1 MADDDKEMEAQNI
14 LDRLMARTED
24 DMAVHKTEEDTTQP
38 PTKVQKLSDSLMSR
52 AQNDVSSINDDDNN
66 AKSATMIE
74 YWTAMCTPNER
85 QREINRI
92 YQMYMDQNL
101 PNFTYK
107 ITKADL
113 VKKGL
118 QPNKALTRLVS
129 WMHKFPEAI
138 ESLDLPILSSEAQGK
153 LNDTR
158 RGKNKQIV
166 VDVEK
171 SVNKVKRSRDL
182 PQALQDNIMSGATP
196 NTQTVP
202 RQLLEVL
209 ANPDTKSEER
219 ETASLQVQEVFAF
232 GDNKTL
238 VDDRKEKVDDTDDQ
252 KLSYMELK
260 SSEELFGHKVS
271 DSIYVNVKR
280 FIILNHH
287 IGKDEIPLRSEPVWQ
302 DVAALIGDGNKNHF
316 DWWSKKDNRIHP
328 YDQELTVVG
337 GGATLND
344 CIEVMKDNLENMTRK
359 CPWMRSDPKLAVSYL
374 PGYLASEKKSK
385 WWFDQINN
393 NKLRR
398 VLTTVTNAIKTSS
411 DKRITHA
418 MSVTKCKNILSI
430 LRLEAGLVGDKE
442 EYKKEVYKWLRSDT
456 NIRSDTTLFGNHLI
470 KSFFDWAGVTNLTE
484 WKDKSKYNVVNFKQA
499 NEMFNK
505 YLGDETVK
513 KFVKEMDRLAGATED
528 FINEAR
534 KHLQAISE
542 HYNNKRRESGN
553 SIRVYIGE
561 KADRA
566 ANNET
571 PSRTVHLP
579 SGKEVEI
586 PSYDELNYP
595 VFHELHHIGPE
606 GRKKK
611 LETRFTKKAD
621 GTKGAVKQPSEY
633 TKAEMEIQGPFM
645 DLESQYYHRLVDL
658 KADEDLV
665 GNPGIRAVLMKDLQ
679 GQLSLK
685 YNKNKC
691 IVNSD
696 HTANEDNL
704 PAFDLHHLTLLY
716 NLQIGS
722 TVLVTKK
729 VSKPSNIKKY
739 AKSHYDLIENLF
751 PELVITRLIDCR
763 YHGLFHYLLDND
775 DLMEDLELVFP
786 YKFDKEKMIMK
797 YTGEDDDIDDEGGSE
812 EPLELPSVMKV
823 LNQEWKEAS
832 RCKLGNKKDN

>member
-1 MADDDKEMEAQNI
+1 MADDKEIEAQNI

-66 AKSATMIE
+66 VKSATMIE
-74 YWTAMCTPNER
+74 YWTAMCTQNER

-107 ITKADL
+107 ITKVDL
-113 VKKGL
+113 EKKGSF
-118 QPNKALTRLVS
+118 QPNQALTRLVN

-138 ESLDLPILSSEAQGK
+138 ESLDLPILSSEAQRK

-158 RGKNKQIV
+158 MGNNKQIV
-166 VDVEK
+166 EDVEK

-209 ANPDTKSEER
+209 VNPNTNSEER

-238 VDDRKEKVDDTDDQ
+238 VDDRKEKVDDIDDQ

-260 SSEELFGHKVS
+260 SSEELFGHTVS

-287 IGKDEIPLRSEPVWQ
+287 IGKDEIPPRSDPVWQ

-344 CIEVMKDNLENMTRK
+344 CIEVMKDNLEYMTRK

-418 MSVTKCKNILSI
+418 MRVTKCKNILSI

-470 KSFFDWAGVTNLTE
+470 KSFFDWARVTNLTE
-484 WKDKSKYNVVNFKQA
+484 WKDKNKYNVVNPKHA
-499 NEMFNK
+499 SEMLDE
-505 YLGDETVK
+505 YLENETVK
-513 KFVKEMDRLAGATED
+513 KFEKEMNRLAGATVD
-528 FINEAR
+528 FINKAR
-534 KHLQAISE
+534 KHLPAISE
-542 HYNNKRRESGN
+542 HYNNKRIDS
-553 SIRVYIGE
+553 VYIGE

-566 ANNET
+566 ADHT
-571 PSRTVHLP
+571 LKQPSRTVRLP
-579 SGKEVEI
+579 SGKEVEV
-586 PSYDELNYP
+586 PSYKELNYQF
-595 VFHELHHIGPE
+595 FHELHHVGPA
-606 GRKKK
+606 GRKQK
-611 LETRFTKKAD
+611 LETKWPNNE
-621 GTKGAVKQPSEY
+621 VKQPSEY
-633 TKAEMEIQGPFM
+633 NKEDMKIQGPFM
-645 DLESQYYHRLVDL
+645 DMESQYYHRLVDL
-658 KADEDLV
+658 AADEDKFN
-665 GNPGIRAVLMKDLQ
+665 GKSIRSVLMKDLQ

-704 PAFDLHHLTLLY
+704 SAFDLHHLALLY
-716 NLQIGS
+716 DLQIGS

-729 VSKPSNIKKY
+729 VNEPAKIKRH

-763 YHGLFHYLLDND
+763 YHSLFHYLLDND
-775 DLMEDLELVFP
+775 NLMEDLELVFP

-832 RCKLGNKKDN
+832 RRKL